1 MQETDNINNIRI
13 ALVEDN
19 AVNRNTF
26 KQSVQNNPNY
36 KLIFVATNGNECLAE
51 LEGRPLALMPHIIF
65 MDIEM
70 PLLNGIET
78 IGIAK
83 SIYPDIH
90 FIVLTVFDDD
100 EKVFEA
106 IKAGASGYLLKH
118 EAQSGIEDAIVTV
131 FEHKGAPM
139 SPAIAR
145 KTLQLLNR
153 VHLIVDKNKS
163 TPVPSIITE
172 REKVILEHTINGK
185 DAKQIATILNIS
197 VLTVRK
203 HIANIYEKLHVQS
216 KAQIIQIAHK
226 NNWFKF

>member
-1 MQETDNINNIRI
+1 MQESDMIRI
-13 ALVEDN
+13 AFAEDN
-19 AVNRNTF
+19 PVNRNTF
-26 KQSVQNNPNY
+26 RQNVQGHA
-36 KLIFVATNGNECLAE
+36 KWKIAFIATNGSECLAE
-51 LEGRPLALMPHIIF
+51 LKGMPSSLLPHIIF

-78 IGIAK
+78 ISIAK

-90 FIVLTVFDDD
+90 FIVLTIFDDD
-100 EKVFEA
+100 EKIFEA

-118 EAQSGIEDAIVTV
+118 ETQSGIEDAITTV

-145 KTLQLLNR
+145 KTLQLLSK
-153 VHLIVDKNKS
+153 VPAVAEKNKS
-163 TPVPSIITE
+163 TPLPEIITE
-172 REKVILEHTINGK
+172 REKEILEYTVNGK
-185 DAKQIATILNIS
+185 DAKQIAAILNIS

-203 HIANIYEKLHVQS
+203 HIANIYEKLQVQS

-226 NNWFKF
+226 NNWYKF